1 MDLRVIAF
9 YLPQYH
15 PIPENDAWWGTGFT
29 EWTKVTNARPL
40 FRGHYQPYLPPDL
53 GFYDLRVA
61 ETREAQADLARQYGV
76 TGFCYFHYWFA
87 GKRLLNRPFDE
98 VLKSGKARLSV
109 LSILGKRELDTDLG
123 RWRAEVLIE
132 QKYSEEDYRLF
143 VNAWNG
149 WAEGNHFEPDQRY
162 GRSLHGRLEESA
174 ARSRWW
180 IVGLDFRRQC
190 FSMLMLLSAWWAC
203 YTQSY

>member
-40 FRGHYQPYLPPDL
+40 CRGHYQPYLPPDL

-109 LSILGKRELDTDLG
+109 LCILGKRELDTDLG

-132 QKYSEEDYRLF
+132 QNTLRRTIASLSMHGTGGQKAIISNLTSGM
-143 VNAWNG
+143 AG
-149 WAEGNHFEPDQRY
+149 RY
-162 GRSLHGRLEESA
+162 MDALKRALREVDGG
-174 ARSRWW
+174 
-180 IVGLDFRRQC
+180 
-190 FSMLMLLSAWWAC
+190 
-203 YTQSY
+203 